1 VGAEDRGVAALP
13 SPATTW
19 SPTSV
24 HTHPYLGDKAFK
36 EESDLLFLLLI
47 AEDSPNAMF
56 QFGWSNA
63 IHSAIEFR
71 HR

>member
-1 VGAEDRGVAALP
+1 M
-13 SPATTW
+13 
-19 SPTSV
+19 
-24 HTHPYLGDKAFK
+24 HPYLGDKAFK